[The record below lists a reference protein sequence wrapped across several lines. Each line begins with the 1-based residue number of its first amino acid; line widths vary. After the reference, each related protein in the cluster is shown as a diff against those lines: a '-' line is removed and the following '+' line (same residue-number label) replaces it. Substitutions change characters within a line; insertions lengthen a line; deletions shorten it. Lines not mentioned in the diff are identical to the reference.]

1 MQVKVL
7 CSTGALGSC
16 VLSSRL
22 ESSDMTQLLSHCS
35 ARPLN
40 GPFQEESNLSA
51 DRPLARC

>member
-7 CSTGALGSC
+7 CSTGAPGSC

-22 ESSDMTQLLSHCS
+22 GVSDMTQLLCHRSG
-35 ARPLN
+35 RPLK